1 MSCFCSKSYYSYPF
15 LEILA
20 KVMKIRSKTVAD
32 TFSEPIADKFS
43 LSKNKFKT
51 SLDLFQCLAWS

>member
-1 MSCFCSKSYYSYPF
+1 MSFLALRAIIAIRF

>member
-1 MSCFCSKSYYSYPF
+1 
-15 LEILA
+15 
-20 KVMKIRSKTVAD
+20 MKIRSKTVAD
-32 TFSEPIADKFS
+32 TFSEPTADKFS